1 MKFRIKAVQ
10 GHGEVVS
17 LLTEARD
24 ADAAR
29 EQLRRDG
36 LSVLS
41 LRPVALALPRRQ
53 VRFALVSFTQELV
66 SLVEA
71 GLNVVESIEALAERE
86 TRADMQSVMAVLL
99 RDLKRGQPLSDAV
112 ARHPACFPQLFVATI
127 NASERTG
134 DLPQA
139 LRRYIQYE
147 TQIDVLRRKVIN
159 ASIYPLLLLALGAA
173 VTLFLL
179 MYVVPRFAGVYEEV
193 GRDIPALSQV
203 LLAWGRALGAYPLEI
218 AGAMLLGAT
227 GSLVWIRQPKTR
239 AALLRRILRL
249 PTIGERLR
257 TLHLARF
264 YRTVGMLL
272 RAGIPV
278 STALSMSSGL
288 VFADQRI
295 RLAAACLGIDR
306 GQAVSDSLQCE
317 GLTTPVALRMLRVG
331 EMSGELGSMMERIA
345 GFYEDDL
352 ARFVDVFTRV
362 FEPLLMAAIGVIIG
376 AIIVL
381 MYLPIFELAGSL
393 Q

>member
-41 LRPVALALPRRQ
+41 LRPVAFALPRRQ

-86 TRADMQSVMAVLL
+86 TRADMQSVMALLL
-99 RDLKRGQPLSDAV
+99 RDLKRGHPLSDAV

-127 NASERTG
+127 SASERTG

-147 TQIDVLRRKVIN
+147 TQIDVLRRKVVN

-227 GSLVWIRQPKTR
+227 GAILWIRQPKTR

-278 STALSMSSGL
+278 STALTMSSGL

-295 RLAAACLGIDR
+295 RLAAACVGIDQ
-306 GQAVSDSLQCE
+306 GQAVSDSLQRE
-317 GLTTPVALRMLRVG
+317 ELTTPVALRMLRVG

-345 GFYEDDL
+345 AFYEDDL
-352 ARFVDVFTRV
+352 ARFVDVFTRI
-362 FEPLLMAAIGVIIG
+362 FEPLLMAAIGIIIG
-376 AIIVL
+376 VIIVL